1 MCKINVKKSLLEVV
15 EKNNL
20 EILKIDLIDSNEAYV
35 RYHGGNRDMFPG
47 KIYSTIEDLDF
58 KVESFHMQEDV
69 QGTVYC
75 RDKDTKE
82 PVWIVSYGDE
92 DDSWWE
98 VNRIPDF
105 YKNNPQSYRVK
116 PEFKYR
122 PFKDAKECWAEM
134 QKHQPFGWIYDGGYR
149 SSIVSICDTTV
160 DIVNISTNDIMEC
173 LFSEMIEE
181 GYTFSDGTPFGI
193 KEK

>member
-1 MCKINVKKSLLEVV
+1 MCEINVKKSLLEVV

-47 KIYSTIEDLDF
+47 KVYSTIEDLDF

-116 PEFKYR
+116 SEFKYR
-122 PFKDAKECWAEM
+122 PFKDIEECLGEM
-134 QKHQPFGWIYDGGYR
+134 QKHHPFGWIKNCGDWYN
-149 SSIVSICDTTV
+149 I
-160 DIVNISTNDIMEC
+160 ISTDVASVKIINTRGAIVT
-173 LFSEMIEE
+173 LHFRHLLAN
-181 GYTFSDGTPFGI
+181 YHFADGTLFGV
-193 KEK
+193 KEEE

>member
-1 MCKINVKKSLLEVV
+1 MCEINIKKSLLEVV

-47 KIYSTIEDLDF
+47 KVYSTIEDLNF